1 MSRDMTSTPISGSG
15 RKTKKLGEI
24 LVEEGLISADQLE
37 RALLEQSRTDQLL
50 GRILIDLKMV
60 RESDL
65 MAALAKQIG
74 FRFVDLTDFQI
85 DGTAA
90 MLIPEQVAESLGHLL
105 AIYATARAAGGDAT
119 ALASRCPDS
128 CRSPD
133 RRRIPAV
140 AVERRSND
148 SGAVAG
154 AASSS

>member
-1 MSRDMTSTPISGSG
+1 M
-15 RKTKKLGEI
+15 
-24 LVEEGLISADQLE
+24 
-37 RALLEQSRTDQLL
+37 RALANATSAAARTTPDP
-50 GRILIDLKMV
+50 
-60 RESDL
+60 
-65 MAALAKQIG
+65 
-74 FRFVDLTDFQI
+74 
-85 DGTAA
+85 

-148 SGAVAG
+148 SGRQG
-154 AASSS
+154 LG